1 VSKRTGFALIALYLL
16 IYILPLG
23 VRPPQRPDELR
34 YAEIPREMLES
45 GDWIV
50 PHLNGLRYFEKPP
63 LGYWITAASLRVFG
77 ENNFAMRLPSA
88 LATGIIALLLLLFI
102 KRHFANPRLTWFGPA
117 IFLTLAQ
124 VFTLGVTNILDS
136 VLACM
141 LTATML
147 AFYEAQHTTNR
158 SHRRIWLAV
167 FGVACGLA
175 FLTKGFLAF
184 VLPPIAILPFLLW
197 TRRGKD
203 LLSDA
208 WIVLIALGLVVLPW
222 SIAIQIREPDFWPT
236 FFWMENVRRFVS
248 PKAEHAKPLY
258 FFLLELLK
266 GAIPWTFLLPAAV
279 LGARKL
285 TFAPTALR
293 FTLCWFVFP
302 FVFFSVGHGKLA
314 TYIQPCFPPLAIL
327 IAFGLERYLASERRL
342 AFDLGAGLLAGIIGL
357 GTIALGVIQ
366 FTQFGPRPVFAPSE
380 LGWYALLSATLVVWV
395 LCLLIAIC
403 TSRAAKKFLF
413 FALGPLALFVSIQP
427 LSKIDILPLTS
438 SEAFFVRG
446 AERTPKSSP
455 LVVHG
460 ELIRSV
466 NWYFKRTDA
475 YMFENVDE
483 LGYGIHYDEASESR
497 FIPDFDAL
505 ATFIADRPRT
515 DQIVTVI
522 METDV
527 YEDGQFELPE
537 PIAIDQTDRLTLVQ
551 YRAGSR

>member
-1 VSKRTGFALIALYLL
+1 MIV
-16 IYILPLG
+16 
-23 VRPPQRPDELR
+23 
-34 YAEIPREMLES
+34 S

-63 LGYWITAASLRVFG
+63 LDYWITAASLLCFG

-88 LATGIIALLLLLFI
+88 LATGIIACLLLFFTT
-102 KRHFANPRLTWFGPA
+102 RHFTNPNLTWLSPA
-117 IFLTLAQ
+117 IFLTLGQ
-124 VFTLGVTNILDS
+124 VFALGVTNILDS
-136 VLACM
+136 VLACL
-141 LTATML
+141 LTVTML
-147 AFYEAQHTTNR
+147 AFYEAQHTANR
-158 SHRRIWLAV
+158 AHRRIWLTV
-167 FGVACGLA
+167 SGLACGLA

-184 VLPPIAILPFLLW
+184 ILPPIVILPFLLW
-197 TRRGKD
+197 ARRGKEP
-203 LLSDA
+203 LADA
-208 WIVLIALGLVVLPW
+208 WIALLAIALVVLPW
-222 SIAIQIREPDFWPT
+222 SIAIQLREPNFWPT

-266 GAIPWTFLLPAAV
+266 GAIPWTFLFPAAL
-279 LGARKL
+279 LGARNL
-285 TFAPTALR
+285 TRLPTALR

-327 IAFGLERYLASERRL
+327 IAFGLERYLVSGRRI
-342 AFDLGAGLLAGIIGL
+342 AFDLGAGLLAGVIAL
-357 GTIALGVIQ
+357 GAIALGVIQ
-366 FTQFGPRPVFAPSE
+366 FSQLGPKRIFAPSE
-380 LGWYALLSATLVVWV
+380 LGSWALLSATLAAWV
-395 LCLLIAIC
+395 IGLLIAM
-403 TSRAAKKFLF
+403 SSSKPEKKVLF
-413 FALGPLALFVSIQP
+413 FALAPLALFLSIQP

-446 AERTPKSSP
+446 AARTPGASP

-483 LGYGIHYDEASESR
+483 LGYGIHYDEASEKR
-497 FIPDFDAL
+497 FIPDFDSL
-505 ATFIADRPRT
+505 AKFIADRPRSE
-515 DQIVTVI
+515 QIVTVI

-527 YEDGQFELPE
+527 YADGHFELPE
-537 PIAIDQTDRLTLVQ
+537 PITIDQTDRFTFVQ
-551 YRAGSR
+551 YEAGARTQ